1 MSDRSSEKRSASN
14 LEGMFYIVSIGAIV
28 LGGVL
33 WLTTIDNK
41 ATASV
46 QGVFELQR
54 KVDDDRKAFEEI
66 RIRLTHIEDA
76 VNAPE
81 FRSAPKARK
90 F

>member
-1 MSDRSSEKRSASN
+1 MSEKRSPQS
-14 LEGMFYIVSIGAIV
+14 LEGVFYIVSIAAIV
-28 LGGVL
+28 LGGIL
-33 WLTTIDNK
+33 WLVAIDNK

-46 QGVFELQR
+46 QGVQEVQHKLE
-54 KVDDDRKAFEEI
+54 DDRKAFEEI